1 MSIPVILFGILFIVW
16 AGILNSILKKL
27 FNAEISTGVKII
39 ITIVIAL
46 IFIIGMRQASTIKAA
61 PIMVRPVESNDMSFF
76 INRLNEVMN
85 TRDYSLLTAMMEE
98 GAITPE
104 VVEDLRMLIDKND
117 FGINFKF
124 QGQNVNDNKIDVK
137 VIVIIKTLYEERV
150 EGVQFFFERTDRGWT
165 LIAIEPR
172 LSNLKLSR
180 SFEEETAYKL
190 KKIQPIEVPEGTKA
204 SALGYV
210 IKNRWNS

>member
-1 MSIPVILFGILFIVW
+1 MRTCQKCGAEVEKDDKFCPECGEKVVKEARKITVSTVFKTIVMVIFFIILVNVLKSSNVVMSIPIILFGILFIVW

-124 QGQNVNDNKIDVK
+124 HAAKQAVPNNSRDKRHIVFSGCFALND
-137 VIVIIKTLYEERV
+137 
-150 EGVQFFFERTDRGWT
+150 
-165 LIAIEPR
+165 
-172 LSNLKLSR
+172 
-180 SFEEETAYKL
+180 
-190 KKIQPIEVPEGTKA
+190 
-204 SALGYV
+204 
-210 IKNRWNS
+210 